1 MCRCAWGGGSGSG
14 SRMLVMMV
22 AIVYKVMVMIVV
34 MDLRAMVKV
43 CADVYLIYSF
53 PVWYLKHGCECSHGY
68 PNPIKILI

>member
-1 MCRCAWGGGSGSG
+1 MRWWQWQQNAGDDG
-14 SRMLVMMV
+14 

-53 PVWYLKHGCECSHGY
+53 SAWYLKRGCECSHGY
-68 PNPIKILI
+68 PNPVRILI